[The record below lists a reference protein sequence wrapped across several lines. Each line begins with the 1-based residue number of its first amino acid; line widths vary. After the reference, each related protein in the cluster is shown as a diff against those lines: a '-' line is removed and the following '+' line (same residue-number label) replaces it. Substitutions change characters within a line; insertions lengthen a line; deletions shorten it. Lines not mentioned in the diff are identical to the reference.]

1 MSREGKTIGE
11 RMVEELEKISKAL
24 EGIPTR
30 GFMRQMLVL
39 YLKEKTGLGKQKIE
53 AVLDAIAEFRKEIES
68 EYRKEGD

>member
-1 MSREGKTIGE
+1 MGKEGKTIGE
-11 RMVEELEKISKAL
+11 KIVEEMEKISKAL
-24 EGIPTR
+24 EGIPTK

-53 AVLDAIAEFRKEIES
+53 AVLDAIVEFRKEIES